1 MTSISI
7 DAGHL
12 KIKTT
17 RDEEAVWVILQG
29 EADIAT
35 LQHLEAALG
44 GIGLDGAGRVH
55 LQVAELDFADVATLR
70 QLTAF
75 ARQARQAGRDV
86 MTVGARPIL
95 RKLAQLMSVHHDLGL
110 A

>member
-1 MTSISI
+1 MTSIHI

-12 KIKTT
+12 KIETT
-17 RDEEAVWVILQG
+17 QDEDAVWVILQG

-44 GIGLDGAGRVH
+44 RIGLDGAQRVH
-55 LQVAELDFADVATLR
+55 LQVADLDFADVSTLR
-70 QLTAF
+70 QLTLF
-75 ARQARQAGRDV
+75 AKQARQAGRDV
-86 MTVGARPIL
+86 RTVGARPIL
-95 RKLAQLMSVHHDLGL
+95 RKVAQLMSVHHDLGL